1 MHRRGHRHL
10 EPGNGLLKERDS
22 LRAISLAVRRI
33 IVWGVVLMRRHRNS
47 IGIVI
52 VLVFGFALFY
62 FGTDGFSAYTAETAR
77 VNQLK
82 EDRPAFPIVTLE
94 DSNQR
99 IYPFSEFQNKYVF
112 ITFIYTTCTTVCID
126 LELNMAEVYD
136 RIPEEFIGEEIV
148 FLSISFDP
156 TVDDPARLDMYK
168 DYFDSDGETWR
179 MARIENTAE
188 LDFLLDEFGVIVI
201 PDDYGN
207 YAHNSAFYL
216 VDREGSLIDVM
227 DYKDIEGSATK
238 IINILKSEMGAE

>member
-1 MHRRGHRHL
+1 
-10 EPGNGLLKERDS
+10 
-22 LRAISLAVRRI
+22 V
-33 IVWGVVLMRRHRNS
+33 IVV
-47 IGIVI
+47 

-82 EDRPAFPIVTLE
+82 EERPVFPNVTLE

-99 IYPFSEFQNKYVF
+99 VYPFSEFQNKYVF

-126 LELNMAEVYD
+126 LELNMAEVYN
-136 RIPEEFIGEEIV
+136 RIPEKFIGEEIV

-156 TVDDPARLDMYK
+156 TIDDPARLDMYK

-216 VDREGSLIDVM
+216 VDKEGSLIDVM
-227 DYKDIEGSATK
+227 DYKDIEGSTTK
-238 IINILKSEMGAE
+238 IINILKSEVGA